1 MLAKRP
7 GAAAMVRLNTRHD
20 RMHQRAARWFL
31 GLCLIVFPF
40 AALAATKTWDGGG
53 AGNNCSTV
61 ANWSG
66 DTKPTAA
73 DDVVLDGTSTK
84 DLTWDSGC
92 PTGVRSW
99 SQNSGYTGTASFS
112 ITNFTLTGG
121 LTLAAGTL
129 TAPSGTLT
137 IRGTITKT
145 GGTFTHNNGTVLLAG
160 TGAYT
165 LEPGGTSFNTLTLN
179 TGLVGYWKFD
189 DGSGNKARDDSGN
202 GNVGT
207 LTSMSTGNGG
217 PSGWTGSTTNKIRFY
232 DPYALKFDGVNDYVS
247 VGNMSSYFSAQ
258 EATFTAWVKRNRHT
272 PAGPSTT
279 GSWFFNLSNANNHY
293 VWTDGNIYDGTFKTA
308 RTTVGAGIVSDRTQW
323 HHVAIT
329 RKAGANGWKFY
340 QNATEIASDDGGTW
354 EMATSIKIGNSS
366 DSQYNF
372 DGQID
377 DVRIYNRAL
386 SASEVATLYNGS
398 KSTGS
403 GVYQLGSALHVNGNL
418 NVISGTLDSN
428 GNDITAAA
436 NVSIQGD
443 FTKGSRT
450 FTLDGTVNQTISGS
464 TVFWN
469 VTKTVTSASTLF
481 LDFTSRQSVSGALTL
496 QGAAGNL
503 LSLRVTRAGS
513 GARLLLDGDAGTQ
526 SLTYLDAK
534 DSNASGGAALSCLN
548 CTDSANNTNWQFVTG
563 GTNFLSPDTF
573 NSGGGEVAKSNNYR
587 LTDSIGEPVIGFGST
602 ANYKL
607 ESGYRHSESAQ
618 GILSFSC
625 SSTVNLGSVV
635 GTGQKTGSGSCT
647 VVTDV
652 AAGYNLS
659 WAVLSGS
666 GGVSTGSLISEYNDV
681 IAPFVPSVADMPNT
695 WSVAASSAAW
705 GARLSSRST
714 DTAGEWGT
722 DGSSDKW
729 LNVATVARS
738 IISRATPTSGGGSTE
753 IMQFR
758 AEVGPSSFKP
768 TGTYR
773 STVTLT
779 AVTL

>member
-1 MLAKRP
+1 MLAKRHS
-7 GAAAMVRLNTRHD
+7 AAAMVRLNTRHD
-20 RMHQRAARWFL
+20 RMHQRAARWLL

-73 DDVVLDGTSTK
+73 DDIVLDGTSTK
-84 DLTWDSGC
+84 NLTWDSGC
-92 PTGVRSW
+92 PTGAKTW
-99 SQNSGYTGTASFS
+99 SQNSGYSGTASFG
-112 ITNFTLTGG
+112 ITNFTLTGS
-121 LTLAAGTL
+121 LILAAGTF
-129 TAPSGTLT
+129 TAPSGSLA
-137 IRGTITKT
+137 IGGTVTKT
-145 GGTFTHNNGTVLLAG
+145 GGTFSHNNGTVLLAG

-189 DGSGNKARDDSGN
+189 DGSGNKARDSSGN

-207 LTSMSTGNGG
+207 LTNMSTGIAG

-232 DPYALKFDGVNDYVS
+232 DSYALTFDGVDDYVS
-247 VGNMSSYFSAQ
+247 SSYGFSSGQAF
-258 EATFTAWVKRNRHT
+258 TITAWAYST
-272 PAGPSTT
+272 ESTT
-279 GSWFFNLSNANNHY
+279 TYKNIFDNSSTNPMIWWNTSGQVEFDGAGGVGKTSTTVYRN
-293 VWTDGNIYDGTFKTA
+293 VWTFIAISKTSGSSSATYYVDGVSLGSGIAYTIPANILTWFNRG
-308 RTTVGAGIVSDRTQW
+308 GAQT
-323 HHVAIT
+323 
-329 RKAGANGWKFY
+329 WKGL
-340 QNATEIASDDGGTW
+340 A
-354 EMATSIKIGNSS
+354 
-366 DSQYNF
+366 
-372 DGQID
+372 D

-386 SASEVATLYNGS
+386 SASEVKALYNGN

-403 GVYQLGSALHVNGNL
+403 GVYALGSSLDVNGNL

-503 LSLRVTRAGS
+503 LSLRATRAGS

-526 SLTYLDAK
+526 SLTYLDVK

-563 GTNFLSPDTF
+563 GNTDFLAPDTF

-587 LTDSIGEPVIGFGST
+587 LTDSLGEPIVGFGAT

-618 GILSFSC
+618 GTLSFSC

-635 GTGQKTGSGSCT
+635 GTGQMTGSGSCT

-681 IAPFVPSVADMPNT
+681 IAPFVPSVADTPNT

-729 LNVATVARS
+729 LNVVATVTRS